1 MPSQKK
7 LLLFNISESK
17 ATLIKTVCDS
27 LAIRVVKI
35 YRPQYGE
42 TIGALAG
49 LPAFPMTNVPYSGED
64 FTQEMMVICG
74 LNSNELDVFLAAWRD
89 AGIPPVWRKAAL
101 TPTNRQWTAARLYG
115 ELDREHRQMTG
126 Q

>member
-1 MPSQKK
+1 MDHQSK

-17 ATLIKTVCDS
+17 AALIKAVCDGLS
-27 LAIRVVKI
+27 IRTVKV

-49 LPAFPMTNVPYSGED
+49 IPAFPMTNVPYSGED

-74 LNSNELDVFLAAWRD
+74 LSSDELDVFLAAWRD

-115 ELDREHRQMTG
+115 ELDREHRFMTG
-126 Q
+126 R